1 MLEETRVVR
10 CGLYWKCGGV
20 EGELVL
26 EMVNDGGG
34 ALLELRGG
42 VGGLCTG
49 AYKICV
55 WGEYFVGVPSSLL
68 RPLLLLFECKK
79 CL

>member
-1 MLEETRVVR
+1 MNLPNAIHNFMRQIRRWALVLERTRVVR
-10 CGLYWKCGGV
+10 CGKYWKCGVV

-26 EMVNDGGG
+26 EVVNDGSG

-49 AYKICV
+49 A
-55 WGEYFVGVPSSLL
+55 
-68 RPLLLLFECKK
+68 
-79 CL
+79 